1 MWITHDGIADTWK
14 WLPESW
20 CLWCRSQVLDSQPY
34 TSCCSN
40 VPPPAGASGGLFN
53 IRSTRSCPKHL
64 QCVTHLLSAPITLL
78 TTQQP
83 LASGITCVTP
93 DQIDQIFWGVPGVC
107 GHCWKYPQLAEST
120 FWHQPSVTTWTISKC
135 SSSFLI
141 HSLKKEIP
149 VTFPNIL
156 TLHSSIWVVSF
167 FWTFLIWTG
176 RILFEHLISKY
187 LKC

>member
-20 CLWCRSQVLDSQPY
+20 CLWYRSQVLDSQPY
-34 TSCCSN
+34 TSCCSS

-64 QCVTHLLSAPITLL
+64 QCVTHSLSAPITLL

-107 GHCWKYPQLAEST
+107 GHCWKYPQPAEST

-141 HSLKKEIP
+141 HSLKKRKEKKSQLHFQIFWHCIP
-149 VTFPNIL
+149 A
-156 TLHSSIWVVSF
+156 S
-167 FWTFLIWTG
+167 
-176 RILFEHLISKY
+176 E
-187 LKC
+187 